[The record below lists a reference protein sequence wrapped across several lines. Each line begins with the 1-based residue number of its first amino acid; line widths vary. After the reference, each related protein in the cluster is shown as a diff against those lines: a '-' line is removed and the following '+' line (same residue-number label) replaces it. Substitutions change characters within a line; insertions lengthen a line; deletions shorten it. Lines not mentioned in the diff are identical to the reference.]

1 MPQSVPPMT
10 QNRMGNLKK
19 IQKPGA
25 DYPVRRDVLHEKGGH
40 HQHQHNE
47 EADQAGCGRDTGQ
60 LAEYR
65 RQKRRLGAEPPG
77 GAEQEV
83 QSVMEGI
90 VGIDISAFDIGQ

>member
-1 MPQSVPPMT
+1 M
-10 QNRMGNLKK
+10 KK
-19 IQKPGA
+19 EATISTSIMKKLTRLA
-25 DYPVRRDVLHEKGGH
+25 AARD
-40 HQHQHNE
+40 
-47 EADQAGCGRDTGQ
+47 AGQ